1 MQIYT
6 LMIYIALSH
15 IYCQKISLGVRSIS
29 QFMVSLDSIKKP
41 ELLFNVTV
49 HRTLTTEK
57 LCRLFRKFKPYLEFL
72 VKCKISKKYDFIAS
86 MYHLH
91 TNLLSSPVYFSSK
104 IYFDF
109 QKHGASCLTFYLI
122 LNFFC
127 CDRNL
132 CGIVQGTTDMLLW
145 QAAVMAGTE
154 DGYMNPYTLRSVS
167 QSMMADSHINRAG
180 ECCLFQKTT
189 TSCTV

>member
-1 MQIYT
+1 
-6 LMIYIALSH
+6 
-15 IYCQKISLGVRSIS
+15 
-29 QFMVSLDSIKKP
+29 MVSLDSIKKP
-41 ELLFNVTV
+41 ELRFNVTV

-72 VKCKISKKYDFIAS
+72 VKCKINKKCDFIAS

-91 TNLLSSPVYFSSK
+91 IDFLSSTVFFHQRF
-104 IYFDF
+104 ILIFRNMG
-109 QKHGASCLTFYLI
+109 HLVLTFYLI

-145 QAAVMAGTE
+145 QAAVMAGTK

-167 QSMMADSHINRAG
+167 
-180 ECCLFQKTT
+180 
-189 TSCTV
+189 

>member
-1 MQIYT
+1 
-6 LMIYIALSH
+6 
-15 IYCQKISLGVRSIS
+15 
-29 QFMVSLDSIKKP
+29 MVSLDSIKKP

-86 MYHLH
+86 MYIYILICFHHQFIFHQRFILIFRNMGHL
-91 TNLLSSPVYFSSK
+91 V
-104 IYFDF
+104 
-109 QKHGASCLTFYLI
+109 LTFYLI

-167 QSMMADSHINRAG
+167 
-180 ECCLFQKTT
+180 
-189 TSCTV
+189 

>member
-1 MQIYT
+1 
-6 LMIYIALSH
+6 MIYIALSH

-86 MYHLH
+86 MYHLQI
-91 TNLLSSPVYFSSK
+91 NLLSSPVYFSSK

-109 QKHGASCLTFYLI
+109 
-122 LNFFC
+122 
-127 CDRNL
+127 
-132 CGIVQGTTDMLLW
+132 
-145 QAAVMAGTE
+145 
-154 DGYMNPYTLRSVS
+154 
-167 QSMMADSHINRAG
+167 
-180 ECCLFQKTT
+180 
-189 TSCTV
+189 

>member
-1 MQIYT
+1 MG
-6 LMIYIALSH
+6 H
-15 IYCQKISLGVRSIS
+15 
-29 QFMVSLDSIKKP
+29 
-41 ELLFNVTV
+41 
-49 HRTLTTEK
+49 
-57 LCRLFRKFKPYLEFL
+57 L
-72 VKCKISKKYDFIAS
+72 V
-86 MYHLH
+86 
-91 TNLLSSPVYFSSK
+91 
-104 IYFDF
+104 
-109 QKHGASCLTFYLI
+109 LTFYLI

-145 QAAVMAGTE
+145 QAALMAGTK

-167 QSMMADSHINRAG
+167 YSMMADSHINRAG

>member
-1 MQIYT
+1 
-6 LMIYIALSH
+6 
-15 IYCQKISLGVRSIS
+15 
-29 QFMVSLDSIKKP
+29 MVSLDSIKKP

-57 LCRLFRKFKPYLEFL
+57 LCRLFRKFKRYLEFL

-109 QKHGASCLTFYLI
+109 
-122 LNFFC
+122 
-127 CDRNL
+127 
-132 CGIVQGTTDMLLW
+132 
-145 QAAVMAGTE
+145 
-154 DGYMNPYTLRSVS
+154 
-167 QSMMADSHINRAG
+167 
-180 ECCLFQKTT
+180 
-189 TSCTV
+189 

>member
-1 MQIYT
+1 
-6 LMIYIALSH
+6 
-15 IYCQKISLGVRSIS
+15 
-29 QFMVSLDSIKKP
+29 MVSLDSIKKP

-86 MYHLH
+86 TTIYILICFHHQFIFHQRFILIFRNMGHL
-91 TNLLSSPVYFSSK
+91 V
-104 IYFDF
+104 
-109 QKHGASCLTFYLI
+109 LTFYLI

-167 QSMMADSHINRAG
+167 
-180 ECCLFQKTT
+180 
-189 TSCTV
+189 

>member
-1 MQIYT
+1 
-6 LMIYIALSH
+6 
-15 IYCQKISLGVRSIS
+15 
-29 QFMVSLDSIKKP
+29 MVSLDSIKKP

-86 MYHLH
+86 TTIYILICFHHQFIFHQRFILIFRNMGHL
-91 TNLLSSPVYFSSK
+91 V
-104 IYFDF
+104 
-109 QKHGASCLTFYLI
+109 LTFYLI

-145 QAAVMAGTE
+145 QAAVMAGTK

-167 QSMMADSHINRAG
+167 
-180 ECCLFQKTT
+180 
-189 TSCTV
+189 

>member
-1 MQIYT
+1 
-6 LMIYIALSH
+6 
-15 IYCQKISLGVRSIS
+15 
-29 QFMVSLDSIKKP
+29 MVSLDSIKKP

-91 TNLLSSPVYFSSK
+91 IDFLSSTVFFHQRF
-104 IYFDF
+104 ILIFRNMG
-109 QKHGASCLTFYLI
+109 HLVLTFYLI
-122 LNFFC
+122 LNFCC

-145 QAAVMAGTE
+145 QAAVMAGTK

-167 QSMMADSHINRAG
+167 
-180 ECCLFQKTT
+180 
-189 TSCTV
+189 

>member
-1 MQIYT
+1 
-6 LMIYIALSH
+6 
-15 IYCQKISLGVRSIS
+15 
-29 QFMVSLDSIKKP
+29 MVSLDSIKKP

-86 MYHLH
+86 TTIYILICFHHQFIFHQRFILIFRNMGHL
-91 TNLLSSPVYFSSK
+91 V
-104 IYFDF
+104 
-109 QKHGASCLTFYLI
+109 LTFYLI

-145 QAAVMAGTE
+145 QAALMAGTK

-167 QSMMADSHINRAG
+167 
-180 ECCLFQKTT
+180 
-189 TSCTV
+189 